1 MVVVSFMSKWCI
13 GKKMDICSK
22 CGVVSLLWAPSW
34 SGHNSGGILHIII
47 LVKNV
52 EICSKHLLTVG
63 VVFVSRCYIGVKCW
77 YLLRTSVHNWSS
89 PPLRALAHIYIGKKY
104 WFCSKRQFTIGVVN
118 ILVVS
123 FMSTCS
129 LLY

>member
-1 MVVVSFMSKWCI
+1 MVVVSFVSKWCI

-22 CGVVSLLWAPSW
+22 CGLVSLLWAPSW

-77 YLLRTSVHNWSS
+77 YLLRTSVHNWSGQYGGCIFCEEM
-89 PPLRALAHIYIGKKY
+89 LY
-104 WFCSKRQFTIGVVN
+104 WYKMLIFVENICSQ
-118 ILVVS
+118 LEQSS
-123 FMSTCS
+123 FDTTCPH
-129 LLY
+129 LYW